1 MGTGLLLRGTG
12 LLLRYSGTNE
22 VTFLGNGVTDRYF
35 LFTGNGL
42 SNGSYFF
49 GNKTI
54 VAFSFVV
61 LFKRGRSLV
70 IALSPSIVRWPLK
83 KSDCP
88 LVAPRVFCD
97 VDGGNHIQT
106 GFS

>member
-1 MGTGLLLRGTG
+1 M
-12 LLLRYSGTNE
+12 
-22 VTFLGNGVTDRYF
+22 TFIIAVC
-35 LFTGNGL
+35 
-42 SNGSYFF
+42 S
-49 GNKTI
+49 KII

-83 KSDCP
+83 KSDYP

-97 VDGGNHIQT
+97 VNGGNRIQT
-106 GFS
+106 GFP